1 VGGVSA
7 AVPVFTQ
14 LRFADCPTS
23 FRAWLLLDH
32 GLNDKLAEAL
42 ASILSET
49 CQVILDRNFELL

>member
-1 VGGVSA
+1 MSA